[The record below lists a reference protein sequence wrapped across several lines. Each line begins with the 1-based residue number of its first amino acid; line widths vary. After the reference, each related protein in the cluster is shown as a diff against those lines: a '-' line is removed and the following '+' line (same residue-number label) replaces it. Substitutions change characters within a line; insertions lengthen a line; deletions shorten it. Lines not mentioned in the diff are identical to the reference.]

1 MISVTYL
8 AEMEG
13 GKDKVENSVTESSTA
28 ASISS
33 SQEDHL
39 KNDAPSDT
47 HNIKKLDSE
56 SNDLADSPD
65 SSSLPDGPS
74 PPLED
79 SVSSST
85 PVDETSK
92 CSEAGAPTSEY
103 APHVLAVENEVPL
116 TSNPVPLELQKVGN
130 VIETKPTDV
139 IEQSVGGNV
148 PEQSDHSSNG
158 DTNEKDIPIAS
169 DENSIVHSSPVEI
182 LENNLGSTPHQPGE
196 QADDDKHLSP
206 VVDSSGSANVHDDV
220 AAASIPHVGDNDSA
234 DHLMPSNNV
243 IQSVTKISSD
253 AVGKQA
259 EVKVLTSIIGGQS
272 AADSPR
278 HPENVEID
286 TAAPIESVK
295 HAVSKFGGIVDWKA
309 HRVQTVEV

>member
-1 MISVTYL
+1 
-8 AEMEG
+8 MEG
-13 GKDKVENSVTESSTA
+13 VKDKVENSLTESSAA

-47 HNIKKLDSE
+47 DNLKKLESK

-65 SSSLPDGPS
+65 SSSLPGGPS

-79 SVSSST
+79 PVSSST
-85 PVDETSK
+85 TVDETSK
-92 CSEAGAPTSEY
+92 YSEAGAPTSEY
-103 APHVLAVENEVPL
+103 SPHVLVVENEVPL
-116 TSNPVPLELQKVGN
+116 TSNPVPLEHQKDVAGT
-130 VIETKPTDV
+130 VSSERCPPSVSETKPTDG
-139 IEQSVGGNV
+139 IEQPVVGNV
-148 PEQSDHSSNG
+148 PEKSNHSSNG
-158 DTNEKDIPIAS
+158 HATEKDTSLAS
-169 DENSIVHSSPVEI
+169 DENSIPHSSPVEI
-182 LENNLGSTPHQPGE
+182 RENNMGSTPHQSGE
-196 QADDDKHLSP
+196 HADDDKNQ
-206 VVDSSGSANVHDDV
+206 SSRSVNVHDDI
-220 AAASIPHVGDNDSA
+220 AAASFLHVGDNDSA

-243 IQSVTKISSD
+243 IQSATKISSD
-253 AVGKQA
+253 AIGTQGEA
-259 EVKVLTSIIGGQS
+259 KVLTSVVGGP
-272 AADSPR
+272 SPTDNSPK